1 MIRTWK
7 RDVIKLFGSSYC
19 YDNMYLWYQII
30 SYQLSYLIISLVSLF
45 FLSGLDQLLTENRMK
60 DLTLM
65 YQLFSRVK
73 DGLKEMCTAFA
84 TYIKVPVL
92 VIAKLLGMTW
102 EDRMIRHWLTRNPSF
117 WNYFDV
123 KLILI
128 LRYCRF
134 HILCKFLI
142 LWSHHYCIKAQK
154 HKKMMS
160 TELNNNNKSL

>member
-19 YDNMYLWYQII
+19 YDNMYLWYRII
-30 SYQLSYLIISLVSLF
+30 SYQLSYLIISLVSL

-92 VIAKLLGMTW
+92 VIAKLLVMTW
-102 EDRMIRHWLTRNPSF
+102 EDRMIRHWLTRYPSF
-117 WNYFDV
+117 WIYFDV

-142 LWSHHYCIKAQK
+142 LWSHHYIYQSTKTQK
-154 HKKMMS
+154 NDEHW
-160 TELNNNNKSL
+160 T